1 MVGEHSFF
9 LNVAQPEMIK
19 SMSNGDVTVLVLSK
33 ENYLVCLETYP
44 ECQSI
49 VVSSI
54 LRDMGL
60 NTKGE
65 DVSTTSDG
73 NKASSQRDNDNNDET
88 DSSATDFKEHIQQIL
103 KNR

>member
-1 MVGEHSFF
+1 
-9 LNVAQPEMIK
+9 
-19 SMSNGDVTVLVLSK
+19 
-33 ENYLVCLETYP
+33 
-44 ECQSI
+44 